1 MQKEWDRND
10 ADRHP
15 KTPKHHFHDIPPNRE
30 IHFVFE
36 IEYSVTVSNEID
48 GNSDNHRIDGTA
60 TELEQYI
67 YNRNI
72 HNYHR
77 RNGKLILAILP
88 IVSDDTQRLP
98 DNASISRKMR

>member
-36 IEYSVTVSNEID
+36 IEYKYEILERVRVSE
-48 GNSDNHRIDGTA
+48 
-60 TELEQYI
+60 
-67 YNRNI
+67 
-72 HNYHR
+72 
-77 RNGKLILAILP
+77 
-88 IVSDDTQRLP
+88 
-98 DNASISRKMR
+98 

>member
-1 MQKEWDRND
+1 MASVWIGGYIMRIQAAN
-10 ADRHP
+10 
-15 KTPKHHFHDIPPNRE
+15 TFYTGTY
-30 IHFVFE
+30 FVFE

-77 RNGKLILAILP
+77 RNGKLILGYIAYCF
-88 IVSDDTQRLP
+88 R
-98 DNASISRKMR
+98 

>member
-1 MQKEWDRND
+1 MQKEWDRDD
-10 ADRHP
+10 ADQHP

-77 RNGKLILAILP
+77 RNGKLILGYIAYCF
-88 IVSDDTQRLP
+88 R
-98 DNASISRKMR
+98 

>member
-15 KTPKHHFHDIPPNRE
+15 KTPKHHDIPPNRE

-77 RNGKLILAILP
+77 RNGKLILGYIAYCF
-88 IVSDDTQRLP
+88 R
-98 DNASISRKMR
+98 

>member
-10 ADRHP
+10 EDRHP

-30 IHFVFE
+30 IHFVFV
-36 IEYSVTVSNEID
+36 IVSSVTGSNEID

-77 RNGKLILAILP
+77 RNGKLILGYIAYCF
-88 IVSDDTQRLP
+88 R
-98 DNASISRKMR
+98 

>member
-72 HNYHR
+72 HN
-77 RNGKLILAILP
+77 
-88 IVSDDTQRLP
+88 SDDTQRLP

>member
-36 IEYSVTVSNEID
+36 IEYSVTVSNEIVD
-48 GNSDNHRIDGTA
+48 KR
-60 TELEQYI
+60 
-67 YNRNI
+67 
-72 HNYHR
+72 
-77 RNGKLILAILP
+77 
-88 IVSDDTQRLP
+88 
-98 DNASISRKMR
+98 ASIEFEKGPLLMVMSRD

>member
-36 IEYSVTVSNEID
+36 IEYSVTVSNEIN
-48 GNSDNHRIDGTA
+48 GNS
-60 TELEQYI
+60 EY
-67 YNRNI
+67 
-72 HNYHR
+72 
-77 RNGKLILAILP
+77 
-88 IVSDDTQRLP
+88 S
-98 DNASISRKMR
+98 

>member
-1 MQKEWDRND
+1 MQKQWDRND
-10 ADRHP
+10 ADRHQKP
-15 KTPKHHFHDIPPNRE
+15 PKHHLHDIPPNRE

-77 RNGKLILAILP
+77 RNGKLILGYIAYCF
-88 IVSDDTQRLP
+88 R
-98 DNASISRKMR
+98 

>member
-10 ADRHP
+10 SDRHP

-77 RNGKLILAILP
+77 RNGKLILGYIAYCF
-88 IVSDDTQRLP
+88 R
-98 DNASISRKMR
+98 

>member
-36 IEYSVTVSNEID
+36 IEYSVTVSNGLSVSLNI
-48 GNSDNHRIDGTA
+48 
-60 TELEQYI
+60 QY
-67 YNRNI
+67 
-72 HNYHR
+72 
-77 RNGKLILAILP
+77 
-88 IVSDDTQRLP
+88 S
-98 DNASISRKMR
+98 SFSFISSSCLLMHYPEVFGCHLKQ